1 MEMSSSGPENL
12 TSSTILKRLNDE
24 LIEGRDFAN
33 RLLSVLASSDGS
45 KSAEDL
51 LVKIVKSFSNTLSLL
66 NVKECDNNSD
76 SVISQIRAADLPRLD
91 ARKSQDHSRE
101 SFRRRSAT
109 PPTKKLDR
117 RGCYDRRLIL
127 FLVSFIVS
135 LISEQLARCL
145 LNYICRHYF
154 RCTYK
159 HDQGCKATK
168 QIQRIQVNPP
178 MYRTTYFGH
187 HTCRNLH
194 QDPELI
200 LDSISPSENSI
211 FISFDGT
218 NLKNKQDHFPFVSSV
233 PSTKQG
239 FKEEIIKY
247 DANLQH
253 NQSLLSDYFVSS
265 DLAASAE
272 AFPSRRSM
280 PVMLTS
286 NLESDNGD
294 VIDGRV
300 MDYDDDF
307 CLDIFQF

>member
-1 MEMSSSGPENL
+1 MEMSSSRPENL

-76 SVISQIRAADLPRLD
+76 SVISQIRAAYLPRLD

-101 SFRRRSAT
+101 SFRRSPTT
-109 PPTKKLDR
+109 PRTKKLDR
-117 RGCYDRRLIL
+117 RVCYDRRRTSTSRSWKRDTPALINDGQAWRKYGQKK
-127 FLVSFIVS
+127 I
-135 LISEQLARCL
+135 
-145 LNYICRHYF
+145 LNAKYPRHYF

-187 HTCRNLH
+187 HTCRKLH

-253 NQSLLSDYFVSS
+253 NQSLLSDYFVSP
-265 DLAASAE
+265 DLAD
-272 AFPSRRSM
+272 RRRHFH
-280 PVMLTS
+280 PL
-286 NLESDNGD
+286 GAC
-294 VIDGRV
+294 R
-300 MDYDDDF
+300 
-307 CLDIFQF
+307 